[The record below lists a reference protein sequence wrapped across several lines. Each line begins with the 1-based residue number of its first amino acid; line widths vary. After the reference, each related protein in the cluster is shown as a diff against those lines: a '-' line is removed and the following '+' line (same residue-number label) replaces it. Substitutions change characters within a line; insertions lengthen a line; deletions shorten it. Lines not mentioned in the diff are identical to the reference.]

1 MSNKKLT
8 FEQAV
13 KSGKDFRCVETGEE
27 FFRKNESIKHET
39 SVLLTNRGELKIFSI
54 NWLDQ
59 TFEIVE
65 VKKELTAS
73 EIKEA
78 FFESVRENP
87 HSVWVHIAKE
97 LTKRLGF

>member
-13 KSGKDFRCVETGEE
+13 RSGKDFMCVENGDE
-27 FFRKNESIKHET
+27 FYRKNDSCILYSDIKLSRFYYFHT
-39 SVLLTNRGELKIFSI
+39 G
-54 NWLDQ
+54 WLDQ
-59 TFEIVE
+59 TFEIIE